1 MFGSGFST
9 LTILKEQTEDIMRTV
24 KSLEESGLLIKG
36 IGETIKNGAKERMLL
51 GTLNTSISRN
61 LKGN

>member
-24 KSLEESGLLIKG
+24 KSLEESGLLIKV

-51 GTLNTSISRN
+51 GTLNTGISRN